1 MQRRT
6 FLKFCTAGVAGSA
19 MAACG
24 GAHDGSANLEP
35 DPQPAPVAPADGTAR
50 PAAPAAH
57 GGGGGG

>member
-6 FLKFCTAGVAGSA
+6 FLKLCTGAVLGSA

-35 DPQPAPVAPADGTAR
+35 EPQPAP
-50 PAAPAAH
+50 AAP
-57 GGGGGG
+57 GGNDATPVAGRVSGKGG